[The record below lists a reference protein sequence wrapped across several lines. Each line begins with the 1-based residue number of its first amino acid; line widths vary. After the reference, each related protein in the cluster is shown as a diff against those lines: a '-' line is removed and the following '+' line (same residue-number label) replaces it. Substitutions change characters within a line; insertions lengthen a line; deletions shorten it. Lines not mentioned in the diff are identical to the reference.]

1 MSEMISL
8 YDYQGH
14 PDKDGIAKKVNAYAI
29 LTNQP
34 YKRRLLEF
42 NGLEVFLYRKEFL
55 DEYFKV
61 QKIFNQEFIAE

>member
-1 MSEMISL
+1 MMSL

-14 PDKDGIAKKVNAYAI
+14 ADTEGIGKKVNAYAI

-34 YKRRLLEF
+34 YKRRLLDF
-42 NGLEVFLYRKEFL
+42 NNMEVFLYRKEFL

-61 QKIFNQEFIAE
+61 QEIFNNEFVAE

>member
-1 MSEMISL
+1 MEMLSL

-14 PDKDGIAKKVNAYAI
+14 ADKEGIGKKVNAYAI

-42 NGLEVFLYRKEFL
+42 NNMEVFLYRKEFL

-61 QKIFNQEFIAE
+61 QEIFNNEFVVE

>member
-1 MSEMISL
+1 MMSL
-8 YDYQGH
+8 YDYRGH
-14 PDKDGIAKKVNAYAI
+14 ADKDGTGLKVNAYAI

-61 QKIFNQEFIAE
+61 QEIFNPKFKAE